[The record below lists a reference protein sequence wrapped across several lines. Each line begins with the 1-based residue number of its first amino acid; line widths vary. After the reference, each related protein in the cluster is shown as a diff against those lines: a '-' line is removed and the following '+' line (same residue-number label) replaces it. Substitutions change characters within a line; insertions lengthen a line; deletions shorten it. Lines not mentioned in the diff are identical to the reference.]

1 MYLCAYLC
9 TFLINNYIFITIL
22 LITISKVTSS
32 IKIDDAPTQKHDGE
46 QKNIKEVDIKTPA
59 QVNHIRAFSFIK
71 SL

>member
-1 MYLCAYLC
+1 MYLC
-9 TFLINNYIFITIL
+9 TFLINNYIINNYFL
-22 LITISKVTSS
+22 RLHHQL
-32 IKIDDAPTQKHDGE
+32 KIDDAPTQKHDGE